1 MTQPRSTPEAA
12 AAEDSAAVSQLTPD
26 ADLSHVLLDIEG
38 TTCPVSFVADTLF
51 PYARTRLESFLLE
64 HRQDPHLQPLL
75 AELNKAYRNDC
86 HNTGSEAIEA
96 IEAIESEAIEP
107 EPPDLHQL
115 SRFLRQLIDEDRKLT
130 ALKDL
135 QGLIWKEGYHSGV
148 LQAPL
153 FADVAP
159 ALERWQAAGLRLA
172 VYSSGSVAAQQLLY
186 GHSTAGD
193 LRELFCGWFDTRI
206 GRKQDPASYLKIA
219 ESLAAPP
226 ARILFVSDSLAELDA
241 AHSSG
246 LSVIFSY
253 RPGNPEHDPGLH
265 SKLTSFGQIQLPA

>member
-1 MTQPRSTPEAA
+1 MTQPTSTPEAA
-12 AAEDSAAVSQLTPD
+12 AAEDSAAVIQLTPD

-75 AELNKAYRNDC
+75 AELNKVYRNDC
-86 HNTGSEAIEA
+86 HNTD
-96 IEAIESEAIEP
+96 SEAIEP

-219 ESLAAPP
+219 ESLASPP

-246 LSVIFSY
+246 LRVIFSN

-265 SKLTSFGQIQLPA
+265 SQLTSFGQIQLAV

>member
-1 MTQPRSTPEAA
+1 MW
-12 AAEDSAAVSQLTPD
+12 LT
-26 ADLSHVLLDIEG
+26 
-38 TTCPVSFVADTLF
+38 
-51 PYARTRLESFLLE
+51 
-64 HRQDPHLQPLL
+64 
-75 AELNKAYRNDC
+75 
-86 HNTGSEAIEA
+86 
-96 IEAIESEAIEP
+96 
-107 EPPDLHQL
+107 
-115 SRFLRQLIDEDRKLT
+115 
-130 ALKDL
+130 
-135 QGLIWKEGYHSGV
+135 
-148 LQAPL
+148 
-153 FADVAP
+153 

-226 ARILFVSDSLAELDA
+226 ARILFVSDSLAEWMQPIA
-241 AHSSG
+241 AG

-265 SKLTSFGQIQLPA
+265 SKLTSFGRFSWQYEHSSAEATSGPWSRHKVHCRKGRPIGTKKATQRWLFSAHPKR